1 MDFSSAPFVS
11 TTRAKRN
18 EMNSLVI
25 KETRDH
31 RTESLAAKESA
42 NQGVR
47 GIEMSKY
54 GSLEY
59 WNERYAK

>member
-1 MDFSSAPFVS
+1 MKCIERFKEELGRKQTNDG
-11 TTRAKRN
+11 
-18 EMNSLVI
+18 SLVI

>member
-1 MDFSSAPFVS
+1 MKGIERFREELRRKQTNDGSLLIKD
-11 TTRAKRN
+11 TRN
-18 EMNSLVI
+18 
-25 KETRDH
+25 H
-31 RTESLAAKESA
+31 RTESLAVKESA
-42 NQGVR
+42 NQGVW